1 MNQTCLPLELTAF
14 LPENH
19 LVFSI
24 DKMVENLPPGTFD
37 SFYQVYGRPSY
48 HPKVLIKALL
58 FAYSQ
63 GLFSGRKIEQMMQEN
78 IAMQWLTAQQ
88 FISYRTINRFRVSEE
103 IEAILTDIYCSFA
116 AQLKMEGLISQQ
128 HLFIDGTKFEANAN
142 KYTFVWKKSTERFYA
157 LLKTKEKN
165 YYQTEIAPMISNAII
180 KDEEEVFSKQE
191 MEELNLLL
199 EEELALVEQDLQS
212 NHKKETVSASKKKR
226 RSLKKHQRK
235 VARDFLAREE
245 KYESYLNTFEDR
257 NSFSKTDTD
266 ATFMRMKDDHMM
278 NGQLKPGYNVQI
290 GTENQFVLHCN
301 VFPNPTDTRTLVP
314 FIESLPSKMP
324 LPRTIIADAGY
335 GSEENLEYLENIGV
349 ESLVKYGMY
358 EKEQKKKYR
367 LSDRNLANWTY
378 LKQMDQYIHP
388 DGTLFQFSHIAKRK
402 NRSGYVSH
410 LKVYKTTN
418 PNGDGRKMLSV
429 NTHYEEQ
436 KQAMR
441 DKLLSK
447 EGGRLFAERKTDVES
462 VFGQVKANLG
472 FTRLSVRGKAKVS
485 KEIRLLFMANN
496 LKKYNKMVLNT

>member
-1 MNQTCLPLELTAF
+1 
-14 LPENH
+14 
-19 LVFSI
+19 
-24 DKMVENLPPGTFD
+24 
-37 SFYQVYGRPSY
+37 
-48 HPKVLIKALL
+48 
-58 FAYSQ
+58 
-63 GLFSGRKIEQMMQEN
+63 
-78 IAMQWLTAQQ
+78 
-88 FISYRTINRFRVSEE
+88 
-103 IEAILTDIYCSFA
+103 
-116 AQLKMEGLISQQ
+116 
-128 HLFIDGTKFEANAN
+128 
-142 KYTFVWKKSTERFYA
+142 
-157 LLKTKEKN
+157 
-165 YYQTEIAPMISNAII
+165 MISNAII

-212 NHKKETVSASKKKR
+212 DHKKETVSASKKKR

-335 GSEENLEYLENIGV
+335 GSEENLEYMENIGV